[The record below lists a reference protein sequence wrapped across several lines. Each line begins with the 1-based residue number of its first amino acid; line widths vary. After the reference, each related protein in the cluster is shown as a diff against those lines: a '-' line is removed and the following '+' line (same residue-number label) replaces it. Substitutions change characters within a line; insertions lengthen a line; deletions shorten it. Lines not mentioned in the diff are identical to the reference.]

1 MIPKYSIPM
10 GTGYIKRQYHL
21 EGKDPVYTKIWDLM
35 HDPING
41 ALFFLYNC
49 VWVNKNGL
57 TKFTSRPY
65 QREMIFNYLHFKNV
79 VSLFSRQAGKTTT
92 SSAYILWYALT
103 FPNKDILVT
112 SYTEKS
118 AIEIMNMIKFIY
130 EHCPDFIK
138 IPIVENNKTQIK
150 FTNGS
155 RIFCRPTTTR
165 AARGLSPAIIYC
177 DEFAFVGNGDS
188 ASKVLE
194 KQREFF
200 SAISP
205 ALSTSH
211 GSLFITSTPQ
221 SQTDM
226 FYQIWSG
233 AINKLD
239 DNNLEL
245 PPHWVIEEN
254 NELYINQN
262 LFTTKEEAENWIKQQ
277 SKPEIYKVVKKEPTG
292 NNGFISQLA
301 DWTQD
306 PEKDEA
312 WATNEKKRVGI
323 EMFEREYCCI
333 SGNSMIY
340 LKNKNF
346 IENISMQELYR
357 RLDNESNART
367 ISNNKG
373 FM

>member
-1 MIPKYSIPM
+1 MIPKFNIPM
-10 GTGYIKRQYHL
+10 GTGFIKKQYNL
-21 EGKDPVYTKIWDLM
+21 EGKDPIYKKIWDLM
-35 HDPING
+35 HDPKTG

-57 TKFTSRPY
+57 TKFTSRQY
-65 QREMIFNYLHFKNV
+65 QREMIFNYLHYKNV
-79 VSLFSRQAGKTTT
+79 ISLFSRQAGKTTS
-92 SSAYILWYALT
+92 SSAYILWFALV

-130 EHCPDFIK
+130 EHCPDFLK
-138 IPIVENNKTQIK
+138 LPIVENNKTQIK

-177 DEFAFVGNGDS
+177 DEFAFVGNGES
-188 ASKVLE
+188 AAKVLE

-239 DNNLEL
+239 DNNLDL
-245 PPHWVIEEN
+245 PPKWIIEEN
-254 NELYINQN
+254 NELYINFE
-262 LFTTKEEAENWIKQQ
+262 LFDTKEKAEEWIKNQ
-277 SKPEIYKVVKKEPTG
+277 KNPEIYKIIKKEPAG
-292 NNGFISQLA
+292 NNGFISQLS

-306 PEKDEA
+306 PEKDLA
-312 WATNEKKRVGI
+312 WSINEKKRVG
-323 EMFEREYCCI
+323 EEYFEREYNCL
-333 SGNSMIY
+333 SGQAMITVQNEKGQIFN
-340 LKNKNF
+340 LP
-346 IENISMQELYR
+346 IEQLYDYHMK
-357 RLDNESNART
+357 LEND
-367 ISNNKG
+367 
-373 FM
+373 